1 MYITVKYSA
10 QSNKSNRWIPLNDSI
25 TVAEV
30 ENIVNTLRCVP
41 GVEDIYVNIKDS
53 NNAKKTDNASPQS

>member
-10 QSNKSNRWIPLNDSI
+10 SSNKSNRWIPLNDSI
-25 TVAEV
+25 TIVEV

-41 GVEDIYVNIKDS
+41 GVEEVYVNVKDS
-53 NNAKKTDNASPQS
+53 NNAKKTDNIAPQS